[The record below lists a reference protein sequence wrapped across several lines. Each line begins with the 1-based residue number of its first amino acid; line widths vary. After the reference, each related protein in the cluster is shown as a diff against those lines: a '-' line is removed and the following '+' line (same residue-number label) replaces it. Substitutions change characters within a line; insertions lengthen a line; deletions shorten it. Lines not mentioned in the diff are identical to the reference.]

1 MALAEAISHDFQVT
15 AVSRFIPE
23 RSNHEIPIFFFA
35 YWITIKN
42 QGAAP
47 AQLLNRYWHITDA
60 DGRINEVRGEGV
72 VGEQPI
78 LNPGEKFEY
87 TSGTPLTTPSGFM
100 EGHYEMETKSGSKFD
115 ASIPLFSLD
124 SPYISNKIN

>member
-15 AVSRFIPE
+15 AISRFMPE
-23 RSNHEIPIFFFA
+23 RSNQGIPIFFFT

-72 VGEQPI
+72 VGEKPLI
-78 LNPGEKFEY
+78 NPGQSFEY
-87 TSGTPLTTPSGFM
+87 NSFCPLPTNFGFM
-100 EGHYEMETKSGSKFD
+100 KGYYEMQGGDKNTFQVEIPQFHLATPKS
-115 ASIPLFSLD
+115 A
-124 SPYISNKIN
+124 N

>member
-15 AVSRFIPE
+15 AISRFMPE
-23 RSNHEIPIFFFA
+23 RSNQGIPIFFFT

-42 QGAAP
+42 QGTAP

-72 VGEQPI
+72 VGEKPLI
-78 LNPGEKFEY
+78 NPGQSFEY
-87 TSGTPLTTPSGFM
+87 NSFCPLPTNFGFM
-100 EGHYEMETKSGSKFD
+100 KGYYEMQGGDKNTFQVEIPQIHLATPKS
-115 ASIPLFSLD
+115 A
-124 SPYISNKIN
+124 N